1 MTILDARPTTPAFA
15 AGATGSGAAG
25 SGAAGSGATG
35 SGATES
41 GSTTSGASASASAPA
56 PHGEVFDSV
65 ASLIGNTP
73 VVELRTLT
81 GGLRSRVLVKLEGR
95 NPGGSS
101 KDRIALNM
109 IRTAEAAGDL
119 APGATI
125 VEATSG
131 NTGIG
136 LALIGRLTGHPVV
149 IVHAADISDEKRKVL
164 AAYGARLV
172 VADWEAGPDDAAN
185 PRAVADRIAAETP
198 GAWRPAQFANAANPA
213 AHYQGTGPE
222 IWRQTAGQ
230 VTHFVASIG
239 TGGTV
244 SGTGRYLKEVSDGTV
259 RVIGA
264 DPTGSTYAGGEA
276 GRILVDGVGTAWPR
290 EFWPHTFDPDVV
302 DELRTI
308 PDADVYRTV
317 RRLAAEEALLLGPSS
332 ALAVAVALQVAAE
345 ADPGSIVL
353 AIAPDGGINYLTK
366 AFDADW
372 LEAAGLDVEERAV
385 TDAQADR

>member
-1 MTILDARPTTPAFA
+1 MTTVDARPLTPAFA
-15 AGATGSGAAG
+15 ARGSGSG
-25 SGAAGSGATG
+25 SGVPDRTRSSVG
-35 SGATES
+35 
-41 GSTTSGASASASAPA
+41 
-56 PHGEVFDSV
+56 HGEVFDSV

-73 VVELRTLT
+73 VVELHTVTR
-81 GGLRSRVLVKLEGR
+81 GLGSRVLVKLEGR

-109 IRTAEAAGDL
+109 IRTAEAEGAL

-164 AAYGARLV
+164 TAYGARLV
-172 VADWEAGPDDAAN
+172 VADWDAGPDDAAN
-185 PRAVADRIAAETP
+185 PRAVADWIAAETP

-213 AHYQGTGPE
+213 AHYKGTGPE

-244 SGTGRYLKEVSDGTV
+244 SGTGRFLKEASGGAV

-264 DPTGSTYAGGEA
+264 DPAGSTYAGGA
-276 GRILVDGVGTAWPR
+276 PGRILVDGVGTAWPR
-290 EFWPHTFDPDVV
+290 EFWPHTFHADVV
-302 DELRTI
+302 DELRTL
-308 PDADVYRTV
+308 DDTEVYRMV
-317 RRLAAEEALLLGPSS
+317 RRLASEEALLLGPSS
-332 ALAVAVALQVAAE
+332 ALAVAVALQVAAD
-345 ADPGSIVL
+345 ADPGSVVV

-366 AFDADW
+366 AFDDAW
-372 LEAAGLDVEERAV
+372 LEGAGIDAAGLEA
-385 TDAQADR
+385 

>member
-1 MTILDARPTTPAFA
+1 MTTVDVLP
-15 AGATGSGAAG
+15 
-25 SGAAGSGATG
+25 
-35 SGATES
+35 
-41 GSTTSGASASASAPA
+41 APA
-56 PHGEVFDSV
+56 LAPDIVDSV
-65 ASLIGNTP
+65 AALIGNTP
-73 VVELRTLT
+73 VVELRSLT
-81 GGLRSRVLVKLEGR
+81 RGLTSRVLVKLEGR

-109 IRTAEAAGDL
+109 IRTAEAEGVL

-149 IVHAADISDEKRKVL
+149 IVHSAGISDEKRKVL
-164 AAYGARLV
+164 SAYGALLV
-172 VADWEAGPDDAAN
+172 EADWDAEPDDPAN

-244 SGTGRYLKEVSDGTV
+244 SGTGRYLKDVSAGAVT
-259 RVIGA
+259 VIGA
-264 DPTGSTYAGGEA
+264 NPSGSTYAGAEP

-290 EFWPHTFDPDVV
+290 AYWPHTFDPDVV
-302 DELRTI
+302 DEVRTV
-308 PDADVYRTV
+308 DDQTVYRTV

-332 ALAVAVALQVAAE
+332 ALAVAVALQTAAE
-345 ADPGSIVL
+345 APPGSVVL
-353 AIAPDGGINYLTK
+353 AIAPDGGVNYLTK
-366 AFDADW
+366 AFDSGW
-372 LEAAGLDVEERAV
+372 LAAAGLG
-385 TDAQADR
+385 ADD